1 MPKFGTP
8 DEEPVA
14 PKPAMD
20 MIPAATKGA
29 AAAIATSF
37 IDNMP
42 RVATPM
48 SSPAPAAA
56 PAPTIQLTEAAQLA
70 KIELEK
76 KQWEAEH
83 AKQNEDWMV
92 KKWRPAMGWCYM
104 VICCLDMAIFPVAWN
119 IAQVITKQPLVQWNP
134 LTLQGAGL
142 FHLAMGAVLG
152 IAAWSRGQEK
162 IQGVTK

>member
-8 DEEPVA
+8 DDEPVA
-14 PKPAMD
+14 TKPAMD
-20 MIPAATKGA
+20 MIPPATKGA
-29 AAAIATSF
+29 GASIQTNYVDTSPVVGRTAIGYV
-37 IDNMP
+37 P
-42 RVATPM
+42 
-48 SSPAPAAA
+48 PAA
-56 PAPTIQLTEAAQLA
+56 PQQLSEAAQLA

-76 KQWEAEH
+76 KQWEAEN

-104 VICCLDMAIFPVAWN
+104 VICVLDMAIFPVMWS
-119 IAQVITKQPLVQWNP
+119 IAQVLTKQPLTQWNP

-162 IQGVTK
+162 IQGVAK

>member
-1 MPKFGTP
+1 MPKFGLP
-8 DEEPVA
+8 DDEPVA
-14 PKPAMD
+14 AKPAMD

-29 AAAIATSF
+29 AASIATTY
-37 IDNMP
+37 IDNTP
-42 RVATPM
+42 R
-48 SSPAPAAA
+48 SAA
-56 PAPTIQLTEAAQLA
+56 PAPAMQLSEAAQLA

-76 KQWEAEH
+76 KQWEAENS
-83 AKQNEDWMV
+83 KQNEDWMV

-104 VICCLDMAIFPVAWN
+104 VICCLDMAIFPVAWSV
-119 IAQVITKQPLVQWNP
+119 AQVMTKTPLVQWSP

-162 IQGVTK
+162 IQGVAK

>member
-1 MPKFGTP
+1 
-8 DEEPVA
+8 
-14 PKPAMD
+14 MD
-20 MIPAATKGA
+20 QLDPATKGA
-29 AAAIATSF
+29 ASRIDMGYSRPSF
-37 IDNMP
+37 GS
-42 RVATPM
+42 APM
-48 SSPAPAAA
+48 APAA
-56 PAPTIQLTEAAQLA
+56 PQLSEAAQLA

-76 KQWEAEH
+76 KQWEAEN

-104 VICCLDMAIFPVAWN
+104 VICVLDMAIFPVLWS
-119 IAQVITKQPLVQWNP
+119 IAQVMTKTPMVQWNP

-162 IQGVTK
+162 MQGVTK

>member
-1 MPKFGTP
+1 MPKFGLP
-8 DEEPVA
+8 DEDAA

-20 MIPAATKGA
+20 QLPAATKGA
-29 AAAIATSF
+29 AAAIPTTY
-37 IDNMP
+37 IDN
-42 RVATPM
+42 
-48 SSPAPAAA
+48 SPSFRSAA
-56 PAPTIQLTEAAQLA
+56 PAPQVQQLSEAAQLA

-76 KQWEAEH
+76 KQWEAEN

-104 VICCLDMAIFPVAWN
+104 VICCLDMAIFPVAWSV
-119 IAQVITKQPLVQWNP
+119 AQVMTKTPLVQWSP

-162 IQGVTK
+162 IQGVAK

>member
-1 MPKFGTP
+1 MPRFTVDT
-8 DEEPVA
+8 DE

-20 MIPAATKGA
+20 MIPPATKGA
-29 AAAIATSF
+29 AASIPTNYVDTS
-37 IDNMP
+37 P
-42 RVATPM
+42 RY
-48 SSPAPAAA
+48 AA
-56 PAPTIQLTEAAQLA
+56 PAPQVQQLSEAAQLA

-104 VICCLDMAIFPVAWN
+104 VICVLDMAIFPVLWS
-119 IAQVITKQPLVQWNP
+119 IAQVMVKMPLTQWNP

>member
-1 MPKFGTP
+1 MPRFTVDT
-8 DEEPVA
+8 DE

-20 MIPAATKGA
+20 MIPPATKGA
-29 AAAIATSF
+29 AASIPSTYVDTS
-37 IDNMP
+37 P
-42 RVATPM
+42 RYAA
-48 SSPAPAAA
+48 PAPAA
-56 PAPTIQLTEAAQLA
+56 PQLSEAAQLA

-104 VICCLDMAIFPVAWN
+104 VICVLDMAIFPVLWS
-119 IAQVITKQPLVQWNP
+119 IAQVLTKTPLIQWNP

>member
-1 MPKFGTP
+1 MPKFGTT
-8 DEEPVA
+8 DEPIA
-14 PKPAMD
+14 KPAMD
-20 MIPAATKGA
+20 EIPPATKGA
-29 AAAIATSF
+29 GATIPTTYVDSS
-37 IDNMP
+37 P
-42 RVATPM
+42 RVA
-48 SSPAPAAA
+48 SVPAA
-56 PAPTIQLTEAAQLA
+56 PQLSEAAQLA

-104 VICCLDMAIFPVAWN
+104 VICCLDMAIFPVMWN
-119 IAQVITKQPLVQWNP
+119 VIQVMMKQPLTQWNP

-152 IAAWSRGQEK
+152 ISAWSRGQEK
-162 IQGVTK
+162 MQGVTK

>member
-1 MPKFGTP
+1 MPKFGLP
-8 DEEPVA
+8 DEEAA

-20 MIPAATKGA
+20 QLPPATKGA
-29 AAAIATSF
+29 AAAIPTTYV
-37 IDNMP
+37 DTMP
-42 RVATPM
+42 RY
-48 SSPAPAAA
+48 SSAPAS
-56 PAPTIQLTEAAQLA
+56 PQVQQLSEAAQLA

-76 KQWEAEH
+76 KQWEAEN

-104 VICCLDMAIFPVAWN
+104 VICCLDMAIFPVMWN
-119 IAQVITKQPLVQWNP
+119 VVQVLTKSPLTQWNP

>member
-1 MPKFGTP
+1 MPKFGST
-8 DEEPVA
+8 ESEPVA
-14 PKPAMD
+14 KPAMD
-20 MIPAATKGA
+20 EIPPATKGA
-29 AAAIATSF
+29 GASIPTTYVDSS
-37 IDNMP
+37 P
-42 RVATPM
+42 RVA
-48 SSPAPAAA
+48 SAPAA
-56 PAPTIQLTEAAQLA
+56 PQLSEAAQLA

-76 KQWEAEH
+76 KQWEAEN

-104 VICCLDMAIFPVAWN
+104 VICCLDMAIFPVMWN
-119 IAQVITKQPLVQWNP
+119 VVQVLTKAPITQWNP

-162 IQGVTK
+162 IQGVAK

>member
-1 MPKFGTP
+1 
-8 DEEPVA
+8 
-14 PKPAMD
+14 MD
-20 MIPAATKGA
+20 QLDPATKGA
-29 AAAIATSF
+29 ASR
-37 IDNMP
+37 IDMGYSRP
-42 RVATPM
+42 SYGSAPM
-48 SSPAPAAA
+48 APAA
-56 PAPTIQLTEAAQLA
+56 PQLSEAAQLA

-76 KQWEAEH
+76 KQWEAEN

-104 VICCLDMAIFPVAWN
+104 VICCLDMAIFPVMWSV
-119 IAQVITKQPLVQWNP
+119 AQVMTKTPLVQWSP

-162 IQGVTK
+162 IQGVAK

>member
-1 MPKFGTP
+1 MPKFGTT
-8 DEEPVA
+8 DEPIA
-14 PKPAMD
+14 KPAMD
-20 MIPAATKGA
+20 EIPPATKGA
-29 AAAIATSF
+29 GASITTTY
-37 IDNMP
+37 
-42 RVATPM
+42 VE
-48 SSPAPAAA
+48 SSSRISSVPAA
-56 PAPTIQLTEAAQLA
+56 PQLSEAAQLA

-76 KQWEAEH
+76 KQWEAEN

-104 VICCLDMAIFPVAWN
+104 VICCLDMAIFPIMWN
-119 IAQVITKQPLVQWNP
+119 VVQMMTKQPLTQWNP

-152 IAAWSRGQEK
+152 ISAWSRGQEK

>member
-1 MPKFGTP
+1 
-8 DEEPVA
+8 
-14 PKPAMD
+14 MD
-20 MIPAATKGA
+20 QLDPATKGA
-29 AAAIATSF
+29 ASRIDMGYSRPSF
-37 IDNMP
+37 GS
-42 RVATPM
+42 APM
-48 SSPAPAAA
+48 APAA
-56 PAPTIQLTEAAQLA
+56 PQLSEAAQLA

-76 KQWEAEH
+76 KQWEAEN

-104 VICCLDMAIFPVAWN
+104 VICVLDMAIFPVLWS
-119 IAQVITKQPLVQWNP
+119 IAQVMTKTPMVQWNP

>member
-1 MPKFGTP
+1 MAKFATTID
-8 DEEPVA
+8 DEPIVA
-14 PKPAMD
+14 KPAMD
-20 MIPAATKGA
+20 QLPAASKGA
-29 AAAIATSF
+29 AASIPTTYNESF
-37 IDNMP
+37 
-42 RVATPM
+42 
-48 SSPAPAAA
+48 SSRSSAPAA
-56 PAPTIQLTEAAQLA
+56 PQLSEAAQLA
-70 KIELEK
+70 KIDLEK

-104 VICCLDMAIFPVAWN
+104 VICCLDMAVFPVLWSVV
-119 IAQVITKQPLVQWNP
+119 QVMVKSPLTQWMP

-162 IQGVTK
+162 IQGVAK

>member
-1 MPKFGTP
+1 MPRFTLET
-8 DEEPVA
+8 DEPT

-20 MIPAATKGA
+20 MLPPATKGA
-29 AAAIATSF
+29 AASIPTNYVDTS
-37 IDNMP
+37 P
-42 RVATPM
+42 RYA
-48 SSPAPAAA
+48 APAA
-56 PAPTIQLTEAAQLA
+56 PQLSEAAQLA

-76 KQWEAEH
+76 KQWEAEN

-104 VICCLDMAIFPVAWN
+104 VICVLDMAIFPVLWS
-119 IAQVITKQPLVQWNP
+119 IAQVMVKMPLTQWNP

>member
-1 MPKFGTP
+1 MPKFGLP

-14 PKPAMD
+14 PRPAMD
-20 MIPAATKGA
+20 QLPPATKGA
-29 AAAIATSF
+29 GASIQTSW
-37 IDNMP
+37 IDTSP
-42 RVATPM
+42 SFRSPM
-48 SSPAPAAA
+48 GTPAPQVQ
-56 PAPTIQLTEAAQLA
+56 QLSEAAQLA

-104 VICCLDMAIFPVAWN
+104 VICVLDMAIFPVLWSV
-119 IAQVITKQPLVQWNP
+119 AQVMVKTPLTQWMP

>member
-1 MPKFGTP
+1 MPRFGNP
-8 DEEPVA
+8 DPNDEPVKV
-14 PKPAMD
+14 PVAMD
-20 MIPAATKGA
+20 QLDPATKGA
-29 AAAIATSF
+29 AARISSF
-37 IDNMP
+37 
-42 RVATPM
+42 
-48 SSPAPAAA
+48 SA
-56 PAPTIQLTEAAQLA
+56 PAPSAPQLSEAAQLA
-70 KIELEK
+70 KIDLEK
-76 KQWEAEH
+76 KQWEAEN

-104 VICCLDMAIFPVAWN
+104 VICVLDMAIFPVLWS
-119 IAQVITKQPLVQWNP
+119 IAQVMVKMPLTQWNP

>member
-1 MPKFGTP
+1 MPKFGLP
-8 DEEPVA
+8 DDEPVA
-14 PKPAMD
+14 AKPAMD
-20 MIPAATKGA
+20 QIPAATKGA
-29 AAAIATSF
+29 AAAIATTF
-37 IDNMP
+37 VDNTP
-42 RVATPM
+42 R
-48 SSPAPAAA
+48 SAA
-56 PAPTIQLTEAAQLA
+56 PAPVMQLSEAAQLA

-76 KQWEAEH
+76 KQWEAEN

-119 IAQVITKQPLVQWNP
+119 VAQVLTKTPLIQWSP